1 MIKPNWPA
9 PKNIFACTSTRDGGV
24 SQPPYASLNLGD
36 HVDDNP
42 QHVAKNRQHFCTLAQ
57 LPRVPV
63 WLQQTHST
71 VAIELDDQTAE
82 TITPQADA
90 CFTQATNMP
99 CTIMTAD
106 CLPLLICNRQGTEV
120 AAIHAGWRGLRDG
133 IIATTLARL
142 QTQPEDLLVWLGPAI
157 GPKVFELNNEI
168 QLDFLTRNAQNSLAF
183 KQVNSKWFADIYAL
197 ARIALNALGVEH
209 IFGGDYCTFSD
220 EERFFSYRRDGITG
234 RMASTIW
241 LT

>member
-1 MIKPNWPA
+1 MIYPNWPA
-9 PKNIFACTSTRDGGV
+9 PKNIFACTSTRKGGI
-24 SQPPYASLNLGD
+24 SEPPYASLNLGN

-42 QHVAKNRQHFCTLAQ
+42 LYVAQNRQLFYRLAQ
-57 LPRVPV
+57 LPCSPI

-71 VAIELDDQTAE
+71 DVLRLESKQSPLINP
-82 TITPQADA
+82 IADA
-90 CFTQATNMP
+90 CFTQDPNVP

-106 CLPLLICNRQGTEV
+106 CLPLLICNQQGTEV

-133 IIATTLARL
+133 IITETLSHL
-142 QTQPEDLLVWLGPAI
+142 QSQSHNLLVWLGPAI
-157 GPKVFELNNEI
+157 GPQAFELNNEI
-168 QLDFLTRNAQNSLAF
+168 RLDFLACNAQNSLAF

-197 ARIALNALGVEH
+197 ARIELKALGVKH